1 MASRNRKTSPRATLD
16 VETRWV
22 RPRVGMAGVL
32 RREGAALVSLKSA
45 RALIDSG
52 QAVEVCGKDREI
64 QIASLCSAAHELD
77 VTLTTKDADID
88 DAATRYGARCNLVG
102 QK

>member
-1 MASRNRKTSPRATLD
+1 MASRKRKTRTAVD
-16 VETRWV
+16 AETRWI
-22 RPRVGMAGVL
+22 RPRVGMSGV
-32 RREGAALVSLKSA
+32 RRLEGAALVSMRSA
-45 RALIDSG
+45 RAMIDSG
-52 QAVEVCGKDREI
+52 QATEVCGKDREI

-88 DAATRYGARCNLVG
+88 AAATKYGARCNLVG